1 MQPNPYGRTDR
12 FEIKNSHLD
21 EIDSIPFENSVEFIV
36 QIRPTK
42 FRGNEPSAG
51 KIRILYYIF
60 GGV

>member
-51 KIRILYYIF
+51 KM
-60 GGV
+60 